1 MGHGA
6 LPRPVRRTWTLEFRP
21 SLGETDLICL
31 HCGRIPASTGAVAT
45 QAAVVRHLAQH
56 ARSEPLPGHLRTC
69 RCGEHGCKWHQR
81 HRGCDGPIAL
91 LLTRSA
97 CGRIWRLTDACH
109 ACAAATRHAAAV
121 REPQGGAI
129 DTALLNS
136 SALTKSDDPLHMVD
150 PELAAEE
157 TPWWTDGALYG

>member
-6 LPRPVRRTWTLEFRP
+6 LPRPVMRTWTLEVRP
-21 SLGETDLICL
+21 SPDGMALICP
-31 HCGRIPASTGAVAT
+31 HCGRLPASAGMVAT
-45 QAAVVRHLAQH
+45 QAVVVRHLAQH

-69 RCGEHGCKWHQR
+69 RCGEHGCQWHQR

-97 CGRIWRLTDACH
+97 CGRIWRLADACR

-121 REPQGGAI
+121 HEPQRATTDARLDGSGLGKSGG
-129 DTALLNS
+129 TLQV
-136 SALTKSDDPLHMVD
+136 VD
-150 PELAAEE
+150 PETAAEDA
-157 TPWWTDGALYG
+157 PWWTDGALYG